1 MKLKFDRSRG
11 LLACLALT
19 AALLACGRNQAG
31 QPAPAAGAAS
41 QATFTSV
48 PTPLPLLATPAELPA
63 DNERRDL
70 IRYANAVLPLMAQAT
85 PLLEHDGAILNQAQ
99 DGQDELLCDGRL
111 AADNV
116 AMKAILGQ
124 MQGVSPPAAADRVH
138 DLLLKSGDSWTGA
151 LDDVASFCSSGNA
164 LYKVSAGAKFYQAA
178 LTFQDAGNRF
188 WLLVMS
194 QGIEAWVQR

>member
-1 MKLKFDRSRG
+1 MVKLERMRV

-19 AALLACGRNQAG
+19 ATVLACGRNQVG
-31 QPAPAAGAAS
+31 QPTTAAGTAPS
-41 QATFTSV
+41 QATLTSV
-48 PTPLPLLATPAELPA
+48 PTPMPLLATPAELPA
-63 DNERRDL
+63 DSELQAL

-85 PLLEHDGAILNQAQ
+85 PLLERDGAILNEAQ
-99 DGQDELLCDGRL
+99 DGQDHLLCDGRL
-111 AADNV
+111 SADNA
-116 AMKAILGQ
+116 AMKAVLGQ
-124 MQGVSPPAAADRVH
+124 LQAVFPPAKAVRIH
-138 DLLLKSGDSWTGA
+138 EQLLKSGDSWTGA

-194 QGIEAWVQR
+194 QGIDAWVQR